1 MGASRKLL
9 RRTFQVPVDF
19 FCYPAGCFDDRV
31 VAAVRKA
38 GYLGA
43 TTTLYGLATP
53 DDPYRLARVRVNR
66 SDGVDGFA
74 AKLVALEKR

>member
-1 MGASRKLL
+1 LRQLAQANSVSRYALS
-9 RRTFQVPVDF
+9 
-19 FCYPAGCFDDRV
+19 
-31 VAAVRKA
+31 
-38 GYLGA
+38 A

-74 AKLVALEKR
+74 AKLVELGKR